1 MAHYYELDWA
11 NQYGVPSHLIRV
23 SVGFED
29 IDVSLIIYL
38 SFYFILILSLIPW
51 LFSFFL
57 ACLC

>member
-29 IDVSLIIYL
+29 INVS
-38 SFYFILILSLIPW
+38 
-51 LFSFFL
+51 
-57 ACLC
+57 